1 MACMAGELTVSER
14 ILYHLNSYVKYED
27 KYESPFDVTQDGI
40 SQACAISRAHAAI
53 ELKKM
58 RTAGIVD
65 ERLSHVRRGKA
76 RRKVYFLTFEGKAR
90 AANVVQYVK
99 DNGITPMVDATR
111 VSPELASPRVRSA
124 KRSCPLPSV
133 KEFYGR
139 EQDLDAARKALSL
152 PAIKVLSIKGIAGIG
167 KTTLAAKVAS
177 ELSGQRVFWYSAKP
191 WDTNRNLADALA
203 KFFSDNGN
211 RKLSS
216 YLASGKFELGE
227 LSFLLNE
234 ELGEN
239 GHVFVFDDA
248 DAFESLQEFLRVLR
262 HRSGSAKIIVTSE
275 ASPKFYESSDVV
287 AKKEVVEIELGG
299 LDRKAALQLLRAR
312 GIEGPIAEELVRTTH
327 GHPLSLEM
335 VTESSPTE
343 ARHQVARFFEE
354 KFYSALAD
362 EEKSILQLASVFR
375 KPFSSDAIPR
385 ELRQARKGSMLREVA
400 PGKFEIHS
408 SLRSFVYDSMSG
420 EERARWHSAAADHY
434 LRAGD
439 AQERLYHLIRANR
452 SLEAEMMI
460 ARVGEDLLAQGNVQR
475 LWEML
480 SFFEASK
487 AKYKQPVMLLKA
499 RTASLVGEYDKA
511 WSILQ
516 SISAEGESRYRAEAL
531 VEMGKIESKKGEL
544 EQASELFSEALE
556 QARDLPCERAKAL
569 RGLGVVQG
577 KLGNYEKAQEYLE
590 RSARDAMAVM
600 DSKGMLLAHLE
611 LGNVFIGRGMYQ
623 EAIDHFSKCAAGFG
637 PVELTEVHMNMGI
650 ANAHLGRNDEA
661 RLHLENAIRLADETG
676 QPRSRA
682 CALTSLAEVLIRLG
696 QTETAKEHC
705 FRALDVV
712 TELGDKLAVSAAYAN
727 LGMAERVSGNLAAS
741 EEYYDESLEALKGV
755 DAPWQVGVRKMEFG
769 QLLRE
774 KGDVGRARRM
784 LEEASDLFREIDAKD
799 MLSRAEDALRE
810 LSDDAQ

>member
-1 MACMAGELTVSER
+1 MAGELTVSER
-14 ILYHLNSYVKYED
+14 VLYHLINYIKYED
-27 KYESPFDVTQDGI
+27 KYEAPFDVTQDGI

-58 RTAGIVD
+58 RAAGIVD

-76 RRKVYFLTFEGKAR
+76 RRKVYFLTFDGKAR
-90 AANVVQYVK
+90 AANVIQYVK
-99 DNGITPMVDATR
+99 DNDITPMVDATK
-111 VSPELASPRVRSA
+111 VSPDLPSPRVRSA
-124 KRSCPLPSV
+124 KRSSPLPSV

-139 EQDLDAARKALSL
+139 EQDLGAARKALSL
-152 PAIKVLSIKGIAGIG
+152 PAIKVLTIKGIAGIG
-167 KTTLAAKVAS
+167 KTTLAAKIAS

-191 WDTNRNLADALA
+191 WDTSRNLADVLA
-203 KFFSDNGN
+203 KFFFDNGN

-216 YLASGKFELGE
+216 YLVSGKFELGE

-239 GHVFVFDDA
+239 GYAFVFDDA
-248 DAFESLQEFLRVLR
+248 DVLESLQEFLKVLK
-262 HRSGSAKIIVTSE
+262 HSSGSAKIIVTSGS
-275 ASPKFYESSDVV
+275 SPKFYERSDVV

-299 LDRKAALQLLRAR
+299 LDRKAALQLLKAR
-312 GIEGPIAEELVRTTH
+312 GIEGPIAEELVRTTN

-335 VTESSPTE
+335 VTEASPTE

-354 KFYSALAD
+354 KFYSALAE
-362 EEKSILQLASVFR
+362 EEKSLLQLASVFQ
-375 KPFSSDAIPR
+375 KPFPLDAIPR
-385 ELRQARKGSMLREVA
+385 ELRQAKKGSMLREVA
-400 PGKFEIHS
+400 PGRFEIHA
-408 SLRSFVYDSMSG
+408 SLRSFVYDSMTR

-439 AQERLYHLIRANR
+439 IQERLFHLIRANR
-452 SLEAEMMI
+452 SLEAEIMM
-460 ARVGEDLLAQGNVQR
+460 ARLGEDLLAQGNVQR

-487 AKYKQPVMLLKA
+487 HKYKQPVMLLKA
-499 RTASLVGEYDKA
+499 RTASLIGEYDKA

-516 SISAEGESRYRAEAL
+516 SISTESESKFRAEAL
-531 VEMGKIESKKGEL
+531 VEMGKIRSKKGEL
-544 EQASELFSEALE
+544 EEASKLFSEALE
-556 QARDLPCERAKAL
+556 QARELPCERAKAL

-577 KLGNYEKAQEYLE
+577 KLGDYSKAQEFLE
-590 RSARDAMAVM
+590 RSAKDAMAVM

-637 PVELTEVHMNMGI
+637 PVELTNVHINMGI
-650 ANAHLGRNDEA
+650 ANAYLGRNDEA

-682 CALTSLAEVLIRLG
+682 YALTSLAEVLIKSG

-712 TELGDKLAVSAAYAN
+712 TELGDKLGISAAYAN
-727 LGMAERVSGNLAAS
+727 LGMAERISGNLSAS
-741 EEYYDESLEALKGV
+741 EEYYDESLAALKGV
-755 DAPWQVGVRKMEFG
+755 DAPWRMGERKMELG
-769 QLLRE
+769 MLLEE
-774 KGDVGRARRM
+774 KGDVGRARKM
-784 LEEASDLFREIDAKD
+784 LEESRDLFRGIDAKD
-799 MLSRAEDALRE
+799 MLSKVEDALRKLPSE
-810 LSDDAQ
+810 ER